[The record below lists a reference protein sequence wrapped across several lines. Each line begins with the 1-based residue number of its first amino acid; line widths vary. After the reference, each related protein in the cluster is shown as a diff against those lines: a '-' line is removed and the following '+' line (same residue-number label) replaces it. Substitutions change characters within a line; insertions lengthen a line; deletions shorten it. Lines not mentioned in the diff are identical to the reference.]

1 MSASRKSRRRS
12 GRSALCTTTWGSL
25 ITRQVASSVPQTRSG
40 PDCYPCL
47 RKKMRTICPVRT
59 LKELARLNVPSLVVI
74 TEQRDRG
81 LNSRQG
87 FATGEPLYEVAYPCA
102 RLRESQEVQ
111 VETRLS

>member
-1 MSASRKSRRRS
+1 M
-12 GRSALCTTTWGSL
+12 G
-25 ITRQVASSVPQTRSG
+25 
-40 PDCYPCL
+40 
-47 RKKMRTICPVRT
+47 TICPVRT

-87 FATGEPLYEVAYPCA
+87 FATGEPLYEKVAYPCA

-111 VETRLS
+111 VETRLSHRL